1 MRVKSRKVG
10 KKIGLFTAYLFAT
23 LLAIVF
29 LFPFYY
35 TLINSLR
42 PIMSS
47 PALLKFKGFEF
58 INFKYAVTL
67 VPFFKYLKN
76 TILIEVIGL
85 STGFVTTFMYGY
97 ALARLKAPGK
107 SIVFYMILSSMMV
120 PTMAIQV
127 PQFVLFSNLGLKDT
141 YWIYVINGLAGSAVN
156 VFAYR
161 QYLAS
166 FPSSIEEA
174 ARIDGCTRFSL
185 MWRVVVPISKPIIA
199 VVLFKDFLMLWNDY
213 MTPYMYL
220 SQNKY
225 PIAMA
230 LFGTSYIMPNNPGV
244 KLVPVQ
250 NAAAILI
257 TIPTLIVFFICQK
270 QLVADVTAGSIKE

>member
-10 KKIGLFTAYLFAT
+10 KKIGLFIAYLFAT

-76 TILIEVIGL
+76 TILIELIGL

-199 VVLFKDFLMLWNDY
+199 VVLFKDFLYLWNDY

-220 SQNKY
+220 STEKY
-225 PIAMA
+225 PLSMA
-230 LFGTSYIMPNNPGV
+230 LFGVSYIMPNNPGV

-250 NAAAILI
+250 NAAALLI
-257 TIPTLIVFFICQK
+257 MIPAVVAFFLAQK
-270 QLVADVTAGSIKE
+270 QLVAGSTAGGVKE